1 MPKLATE
8 ITKQLQIEAR
18 KGKDFTVGGVKASS
32 VIIGDRNL
40 AITFNGWWTARNKP
54 TTLET

>member
-18 KGKDFTVGGVKASS
+18 KGKDFTVLSFRPKS
-32 VIIGDRNL
+32 VVFI
-40 AITFNGWWTARNKP
+40 
-54 TTLET
+54 